1 MSDKH
6 DKWYRLDNA
15 AKIFPEVYSR
25 KEPHV
30 FRIQIALKEEIQP
43 DILQTAVDN
52 LLERYPMFKVKL
64 RRGLFWVYL
73 DRNDKPFHIQEMPYR
88 ICGLMDFHKQND
100 YLFRVLYRKNTI
112 AVETFHTLTD
122 GTGLSE
128 FVKSLTYEYL
138 KLKGHDITPDNIIRT
153 TVEKPLQK
161 ESEDSSKMYY
171 SSKNN
176 KNEKEEVAYK
186 IKGTETSNN
195 ELKLLSAIFSTK
207 AVKELAKKHNAT
219 ITEYI
224 VAVMAHSIYTT
235 QIEHRTQVKGNSA
248 PLKIGLPVNLR
259 TRFPSITMRNFV
271 NIISV
276 VIPSNKDSITIDDML
291 KSAKEEIKHKT
302 TKEELTRIMSE
313 YVSYEKNILVR
324 LIPSILK
331 KYVLKVGYHLLGS
344 RLHTMSLSN
353 VGLVKFPPSMEPYID
368 DMAFMVGASKNN
380 HINVGVIA
388 VKDKFKI
395 TFNSNIMETEIHKTF
410 IRHFTELGLEAIIES
425 NYMEENL

>member
-6 DKWYRLDNA
+6 NRWYRLDNA
-15 AKIFPEVYSR
+15 AKIFPEVYS
-25 KEPHV
+25 KNEPHV
-30 FRIQIALKEEIQP
+30 FRIQIALKEKIQP
-43 DILQTAVDN
+43 DILQTSVNN

-64 RRGLFWVYL
+64 RRGLFWIYL
-73 DRNDKPFHIQEMPYR
+73 DRNDKPFYVQQMPYR

-138 KLKGHDITPDNIIRT
+138 KLKGYEVTPDNLIRT
-153 TVEKPLQK
+153 TVEKPLKK
-161 ESEDSSKMYY
+161 ESEDSSKTYY

-176 KNEKEEVAYK
+176 KNEKESVAYRV
-186 IKGTETSNN
+186 KGTETENN
-195 ELKLLSAIFSTK
+195 EIKLLSAIFSTK
-207 AVKELAKKHNAT
+207 EIKDLAKQHNAT

-224 VAVMAHSIYTT
+224 VAVMAHSIYKT
-235 QIEHRTQVKGNSA
+235 QIEHRTQIKGNDK
-248 PLKIGLPVNLR
+248 PLKIGVPVNLR

-276 VIPSNKDSITIDDML
+276 VIPSNKDGITIDDML
-291 KSAKEEIKHKT
+291 KATQKEIKIKT

-344 RLHTMSLSN
+344 RLHSMSLSN
-353 VGLVKFPPSMEPYID
+353 VGLVKFPPSMEPHIE

-380 HINVGVIA
+380 HINVGVVA
-388 VKDKFKI
+388 FKDKFKVS
-395 TFNSNIMETEIHKTF
+395 FNSNIMETDVHKTF
-410 IRHFTELGLEAIIES
+410 VRHFTELGLKATLES

>member
-1 MSDKH
+1 MSEKH
-6 DKWYRLDNA
+6 NRWYRLDNA
-15 AKIFPEVYSR
+15 AKIFPEVYS
-25 KEPHV
+25 KNEPHV
-30 FRIQIALKEEIQP
+30 FRVQIALKEEIEP
-43 DILQTAVDN
+43 GILQVAVNN
-52 LLERYPMFKVKL
+52 LLVRYPMFKVKL
-64 RRGLFWVYL
+64 RRGLFWIYL
-73 DRNDKPFHIQEMPYR
+73 DRNDKDFVIEEMPYK
-88 ICGLMDFHKQND
+88 ICGLMNFHNQND
-100 YLFRVLYRKNTI
+100 YLFRVFYRKNTI

-138 KLKGHDITPDNIIRT
+138 KLKGYDITPDNLIRT
-153 TVEKPLQK
+153 TVEKPLHT
-161 ESEDSSKMYY
+161 ESEDSSKTYY
-171 SSKNN
+171 SNKNN
-176 KNEKEEVAYK
+176 KNEKEDLAYRV
-186 IKGTETSNN
+186 KGTETPNN
-195 ELKLLSAIFSTK
+195 EIKLLSVILSTK
-207 AVKELAKKHNAT
+207 EVKELAKKHNAT

-235 QIEHRTQVKGNSA
+235 QIENRLGVKGNDK

-276 VIPSNKDSITIDDML
+276 VLPSNKDGITVDDML
-291 KSAKEEIKHKT
+291 QAAKQEIKTKT

-313 YVSYEKNILVR
+313 YVSYEKNFLVR

-344 RLHTMSLSN
+344 RLHSMSLSN
-353 VGLVKFPPSMEPYID
+353 VGLVKFPPSMEPFID

-380 HINVGVIA
+380 HINMGVIA
-388 VKDKFKI
+388 FKDKFKV
-395 TFNSNIMETEIHKTF
+395 TFSSNIMETDVHKTF
-410 IRHFTELGLEAIIES
+410 VRHFTSNDIEAILES